1 MGCIMLQHRKLKPAQ
16 QAQAASPA
24 LQKQAVSK
32 RLEHSVSPDY
42 WLRATQY
49 LAAQDAVLAGIIT
62 RVGAHALVSRGAP
75 FETLL
80 RSIVGQ
86 QISVKAAASIWL
98 RVQACIDQATPAQV
112 LAQSVEAL
120 RACGLS
126 GRKVEYVQDLS
137 RHFQA
142 GTVQPD
148 HWPQLDDE
156 ALIKELIQVKGVG
169 RWTAEMVLMFNA
181 LRPDVFPIDD
191 LAIQKAMRLNYGFT
205 DSKADKKRMLAKA
218 QDWAPW
224 RSVAAWLLWRSL
236 DLTPIEAS
244 QY

>member
-1 MGCIMLQHRKLKPAQ
+1 MPKAIKSSSTAPPANT
-16 QAQAASPA
+16 AKDKKTSTSLLGANASP
-24 LQKQAVSK
+24 
-32 RLEHSVSPDY
+32 EY
-42 WLRATQY
+42 WSQATQE
-49 LAAQDAVLAGIIT
+49 LTAKDTVLANIIAQ
-62 RVGAHALVSRGAP
+62 VGTQCLVSRGAP

-98 RVQACIDQATPAQV
+98 RVQACIVQATPEAV
-112 LAQSVEAL
+112 LAQSIEAL

-137 RHFQA
+137 YHFIA
-142 GTVQPD
+142 GTVNPEN
-148 HWPQLDDE
+148 WNNLDDE
-156 ALIKELIQVKGVG
+156 ALIKELIQVKGIG

-181 LRPDVFPIDD
+181 LRPDVYPIDD

-205 DSKADKKRMLAKA
+205 DSKDDKKRMIVKA

-224 RSVAAWLLWRSL
+224 RSVASWLLWRSL
-236 DLTPIEAS
+236 DLTPIEATN
-244 QY
+244 Y